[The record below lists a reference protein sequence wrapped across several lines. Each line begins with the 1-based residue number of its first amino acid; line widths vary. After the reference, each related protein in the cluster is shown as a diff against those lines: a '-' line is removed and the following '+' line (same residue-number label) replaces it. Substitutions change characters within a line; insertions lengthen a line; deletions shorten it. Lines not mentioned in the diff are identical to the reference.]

1 MEMTPGNDTIE
12 RHQQPGEDELS
23 KAGTAGDQPN
33 DPDAETGTGLY
44 KAVHDELLTMRKHR
58 DGVTIGNLAHT
69 TAILEVL
76 GAGDPRLAYNQLK
89 HVLLSLDQ
97 DLAVTAAGYSLG
109 YASDYD
115 SHLGR
120 LDDFGRDYTYDQ
132 RQARRYSDKGIEQI
146 ARHIS
151 SEWMLEASP
160 TLTIEV
166 VKAND
171 EVLELVIRSE
181 RLAIV
186 EMRDP
191 VVEMVSSTGKRES
204 FPVDWRPL
212 AGEAG
217 ALRQEASVRTDQL
230 RQPDVAV
237 SVLWTGEAWPLF
249 HLAVLRGLDGAS
261 LPLDLMTFGAR
272 ATVSRCFLDKAGS
285 ADPP

>member
-1 MEMTPGNDTIE
+1 MEMTPGDDAVE
-12 RHQQPGEDELS
+12 RHRPPDEDELS

-33 DPDAETGTGLY
+33 DPDADNETGLY
-44 KAVHDELLTMRKHR
+44 NAVHDELLAMRKHR
-58 DGVTIGNLAHT
+58 DGVTVGNLART

-151 SEWMLEASP
+151 SEWVLEASP
-160 TLTIEV
+160 TLSIEV

-171 EVLELVIRSE
+171 EVLELVMKTE

-186 EMRDP
+186 EMREPIVELVQPNGAREVYP
-191 VVEMVSSTGKRES
+191 VGWNEVPSEDGRE
-204 FPVDWRPL
+204 
-212 AGEAG
+212 
-217 ALRQEASVRTDQL
+217 RTMGHVCID
-230 RQPDVAV
+230 RDDYSRTAV
-237 SVLWTGEAWPLF
+237 SILWTGEAWPQVQSTVRPKAIESSGVTLRV
-249 HLAVLRGLDGAS
+249 LA
-261 LPLDLMTFGAR
+261 AR
-272 ATVSRCFLDKAGS
+272 AVVGF
-285 ADPP
+285 AD

>member
-1 MEMTPGNDTIE
+1 MEMTPDQDDRRDEPPNGADADHTTAVQQAASHPDGDDT
-12 RHQQPGEDELS
+12 
-23 KAGTAGDQPN
+23 
-33 DPDAETGTGLY
+33 TGLY
-44 KAVHDELLTMRKHR
+44 KAVHDELLAMRKHR
-58 DGVTIGNLAHT
+58 DGVTVGNLART

>member
-1 MEMTPGNDTIE
+1 MEMTPDDEGK
-12 RHQQPGEDELS
+12 RHEPHQEVDADHTRTGQQAPSNPD
-23 KAGTAGDQPN
+23 GD
-33 DPDAETGTGLY
+33 DATGLY
-44 KAVHDELLTMRKHR
+44 KAVHDELLAMRKHR
-58 DGVTIGNLAHT
+58 DGVTVGNLART

-249 HLAVLRGLDGAS
+249 HLAILHVLDGAS

-272 ATVSRCFLDKAGS
+272 ATVSRCFLDEAGS
-285 ADPP
+285 AHQP